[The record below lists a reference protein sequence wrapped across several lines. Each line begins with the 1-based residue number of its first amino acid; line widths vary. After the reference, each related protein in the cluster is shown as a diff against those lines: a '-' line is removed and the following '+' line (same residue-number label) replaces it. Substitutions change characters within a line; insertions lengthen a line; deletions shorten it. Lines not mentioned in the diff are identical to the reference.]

1 MDTER
6 QWAQEPPGGGAG
18 PPWPGGRPPRRRIPA
33 GAVAAAVLLL
43 VVLLGVSTLGG
54 LRLWP
59 SFPNPFAARQ
69 VDRSQP
75 VLLEAIE
82 DLEVYKAATG
92 NFQVVVDL
100 EEGSRGIP
108 LIVKGERTLFVAG
121 GSVDAEVDF
130 STMDEDAIKVSADGE
145 RVEITLPR
153 ARLTQARVDPAQSR
167 VFSRERGL
175 LDRLGSV
182 LSDNPTSEREL
193 YQLAQAKMQAAA
205 AQSDLR
211 AQAERNT
218 RAMLEGMLGSLGYT
232 RRHRDVPRSSVV
244 ARRGRC
250 RRPRMAALALTT
262 ASRRAWAK

>member
-6 QWAQEPPGGGAG
+6 QWAQPPPGAAPG
-18 PPWPGGRPPRRRIPA
+18 PGWPPPRRRSRVRLV
-33 GAVAAAVLLL
+33 AVIVLALVLFVAVSGL
-43 VVLLGVSTLGG
+43 SG

-59 SFPNPFAARQ
+59 SFPNPFATRE

-75 VLLEAIE
+75 VLLKAIE

-100 EEGSRGIP
+100 EESSPGIP
-108 LIVKGERTLFVAG
+108 LAIKGQRTLFVAG

-130 STMDEDAIKVSADGE
+130 STLDEGAIKVSGDG
-145 RVEITLPR
+145 RRAEITLPH
-153 ARLTQARVDPAQSR
+153 ARLTQARVDPSQSR
-167 VFSRERGL
+167 VFSRQRGV

-193 YQLAQAKMQAAA
+193 YQLAQRKMQAAA
-205 AQSDLR
+205 AESELR

-218 RAMLEGMLGSLGYT
+218 RAMLEGMLRSLGYT
-232 RRHRDVPRSSVV
+232 EVSVTFRDP
-244 ARRGRC
+244 
-250 RRPRMAALALTT
+250 
-262 ASRRAWAK
+262 AS

>member
-1 MDTER
+1 MDTQR
-6 QWAQEPPGGGAG
+6 QWSQPPGGTG
-18 PPWPGGRPPRRRIPA
+18 PPGPEGRPPRRRLPA
-33 GAVAAAVLLL
+33 GAIAAGVVLV
-43 VVLLGVSTLGG
+43 VVLLALSSLGS
-54 LRLWP
+54 LRWWP
-59 SFPNPFAARQ
+59 SFPNPFGPRE

-75 VLLEAIE
+75 VLLKAIE
-82 DLEVYKAATG
+82 DLQVFKAATG

-100 EEGSRGIP
+100 EEGSGGIP
-108 LIVKGERTLFVAG
+108 LALKGERTLFVAG

-130 STMDEDAIKVSADGE
+130 SGIGEGAIRVSADGE

-205 AQSDLR
+205 AQSDLQ
-211 AQAERNT
+211 AQAEQNT
-218 RAMLEGMLGSLGYT
+218 RAMLENMLRPLGY
-232 RRHRDVPRSSVV
+232 RDVTVTFRDPPS
-244 ARRGRC
+244 
-250 RRPRMAALALTT
+250 
-262 ASRRAWAK
+262 

>member
-1 MDTER
+1 MDTQR
-6 QWAQEPPGGGAG
+6 QWGQPPGGAG
-18 PPWPGGRPPRRRIPA
+18 PPGPGWRPPRRRLPA
-33 GAVAAAVLLL
+33 GAIAAGVLLL
-43 VVLLGVSTLGG
+43 VVLLAVTSIGS
-54 LRLWP
+54 LRWWP
-59 SFPNPFAARQ
+59 SFPNPFGARE

-75 VLLEAIE
+75 VLLKAIE
-82 DLEVYKAATG
+82 DLEVFKAATG

-108 LIVKGERTLFVAG
+108 LVIKGERTLFVAG

-130 STMDEDAIKVSADGE
+130 SGIGEGAIKVSADGE
-145 RVEITLPR
+145 RVDVTLPR

-211 AQAERNT
+211 ARAEQNT
-218 RAMLEGMLGSLGYT
+218 RAMLQSMLGSLGYGDVT
-232 RRHRDVPRSSVV
+232 VTFRDPPS
-244 ARRGRC
+244 
-250 RRPRMAALALTT
+250 
-262 ASRRAWAK
+262 

>member
-1 MDTER
+1 MDTQR
-6 QWAQEPPGGGAG
+6 QWERPPGGTPG
-18 PPWPGGRPPRRRIPA
+18 PGWRPPRRRLPA
-33 GAVAAAVLLL
+33 GAVAGAVVVL
-43 VVLLGVSTLGG
+43 VVLLAVSSLGN

-59 SFPNPFAARQ
+59 SFPNPFASRQ

-75 VLLEAIE
+75 VLLKAIE

-100 EEGSRGIP
+100 EESSRGIP
-108 LIVKGERTLFVAG
+108 LVIKGERTLFVAG

-130 STMDEDAIKVSADGE
+130 STIDEGAIKVSADGE

-153 ARLTQARVDPAQSR
+153 ARLTQARVDPSQSR

-193 YQLAQAKMQAAA
+193 YLLAQERMQAAA
-205 AQSDLR
+205 AQSDLQ

-218 RAMLEGMLGSLGYT
+218 RAMLEGMLRSLGYT
-232 RRHRDVPRSSVV
+232 DVTVTFRDP
-244 ARRGRC
+244 
-250 RRPRMAALALTT
+250 PT
-262 ASRRAWAK
+262 